1 MNYLIYLPTIF
12 IWTFPRGS
20 SAQLTKGPKLNAQFY
35 PVVGLVVGVC

>member
-20 SAQLTKGPKLNAQFY
+20 SAQLTKLKALNSMPSFIPSLAW
-35 PVVGLVVGVC
+35 